1 MFAGDWAIMQ
11 GDAREM
17 LWWLPT
23 DSVDLILTDPPYYR
37 VKGAAW
43 DRQWDTPSA
52 YLEWLDSVAEEWQ
65 RVLKP
70 NGSLYVFASPRMAA
84 RVEVL
89 LSERFN
95 VLNHLVWRKP
105 TSRGNQTE
113 KEALRSFFPASE
125 RIIFCEQYGSDE
137 RADSDAGWTEA
148 EMALKKRIFGDYLAS
163 EFDRA
168 GVTRKEIAALFPSKT
183 GGIIN
188 RMSNWLLGYGIP
200 TPDQWDAMR
209 DYLNG
214 LNGGEYLRREYEY
227 LRREYEELR
236 REYEELRREYEELR
250 RPFNLT
256 DKMQYTDVWDFRPV
270 ATYAGKHECEKPQA
284 LLRHIIQASSRPGDL
299 VLDSFA
305 GSGSTGVAA
314 LALRRRFIG
323 IEMSEHWARYA
334 ERRLAG
340 GVQLTL
346 EGVA

>member
-1 MFAGDWAIMQ
+1 MLAGDWAIMQ
-11 GDAREM
+11 GDARAM

-37 VKGAAW
+37 VKDAAW

-52 YLEWLDSVAEEWQ
+52 YLEWLDTVAEEWQ

-95 VLNHLVWRKP
+95 VLNHLVWQKP
-105 TSRGNQTE
+105 TSRGNQTK

-125 RIIFCEQYGSDE
+125 RIIFCEQYG
-137 RADSDAGWTEA
+137 ANP
-148 EMALKKRIFGDYLAS
+148 
-163 EFDRA
+163 
-168 GVTRKEIAALFPSKT
+168 AALYASGKPQRFWFEPL
-183 GGIIN
+183 
-188 RMSNWLLGYGIP
+188 R
-200 TPDQWDAMR
+200 
-209 DYLNG
+209 
-214 LNGGEYLRREYEY
+214 EYLRDELLNRAKMTPADINRAVGSSGGMASHYVGNTFQWELPTAEHYQALRDAANRNGGQYLCREYED

-236 REYEELRREYEELR
+236 RT
-250 RPFNLT
+250 FNIT
-256 DKMQYTDVWDFRPV
+256 AKDQFTDVWNFRPV
-270 ATYAGKHECEKPQA
+270 AAYAGKHECEKPQA

-334 ERRLAG
+334 ERRLAD

-346 EGVA
+346 EDIA

>member
-37 VKGAAW
+37 VKDAAW

-52 YLEWLDSVAEEWQ
+52 YLEWLDTVAEEWQ

-95 VLNHLVWRKP
+95 VLNTITWRKP
-105 TSRGNQTE
+105 PYSTKAEMST
-113 KEALRSFFPASE
+113 KEDKRRYFEASE
-125 RIIFCEQYGSDE
+125 RIIFCEQYGSD
-137 RADSDAGWTEA
+137 
-148 EMALKKRIFGDYLAS
+148 L
-163 EFDRA
+163 
-168 GVTRKEIAALFPSKT
+168 AALYTSGKPQRFLFEPL
-183 GGIIN
+183 
-188 RMSNWLLGYGIP
+188 R
-200 TPDQWDAMR
+200 
-209 DYLNG
+209 
-214 LNGGEYLRREYEY
+214 EYLRDELLNRAKMTPADINRAVGSSPSGGGMATHYVGDTLQWELPTAEHYQALRDAANRNGGQYLCREYED

-236 REYEELRREYEELR
+236 REYEERR

-256 DKMQYTDVWDFRPV
+256 DQMQYTDVWDFRTVNAYP
-270 ATYAGKHECEKPQA
+270 GKHECEKPQA
-284 LLRHIIQASSRPGDL
+284 LLRHIIQVSSRPGDL

-334 ERRLAG
+334 ERRLAD